1 MGAKQHENGGLFAD
15 ELPVAASEERPGA
28 GPDAPL
34 AARMRP
40 RTLAEF
46 VGQQEIVGDGTGLRH
61 AIEGDRL
68 SSIILWG
75 PPGCGKSTL
84 AGIVANGTR
93 SAFEPFSAVTSGVP
107 ELRQV
112 IARARERRQRLG
124 KRTILF
130 IDEIHRWNRAQQDAL
145 LPHVEEGVIVMVGAT
160 TENPYF
166 SVNGPLISRSR
177 LYRLSPLDEAGIRA
191 IILNALS
198 DPERGLGA
206 SGIDVDEDALD
217 HIVRAAGGDART
229 ALNSLEAAAGLV
241 REAEPGTRRITLAAA
256 EEAVQRRAIAYDA
269 TGDEHYDTISA
280 FIKSVRGSDPD
291 AAVYWLAKMLMAGED
306 PRFIA
311 RRLVILASED
321 VGNAD
326 PMALLVASAAA
337 QSVQMIGMP
346 EAQLTLAQATTYLA
360 SAVKSNAS
368 MVALTRAMEDIKSRG
383 AAQAPLH
390 LRNASHSGLEQFGHG
405 HGYLYPH
412 DHPGGW
418 VAQEYLPAEA
428 RSQPY
433 YEPKEIGYE
442 AKIRA
447 RVAARRPDGEA

>member
-1 MGAKQHENGGLFAD
+1 
-15 ELPVAASEERPGA
+15 
-28 GPDAPL
+28 
-34 AARMRP
+34 
-40 RTLAEF
+40 
-46 VGQQEIVGDGTGLRH
+46 
-61 AIEGDRL
+61 
-68 SSIILWG
+68 
-75 PPGCGKSTL
+75 
-84 AGIVANGTR
+84 VANGTR

-130 IDEIHRWNRAQQDAL
+130 IEEIHRWNRAQQDAL